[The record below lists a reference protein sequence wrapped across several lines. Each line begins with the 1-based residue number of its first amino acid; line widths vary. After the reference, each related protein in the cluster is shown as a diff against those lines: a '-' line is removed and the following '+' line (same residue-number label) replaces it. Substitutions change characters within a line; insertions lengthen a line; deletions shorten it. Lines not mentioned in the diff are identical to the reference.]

1 MKGGSS
7 QRFSLE
13 LGDKTYNMSEAEFFG
28 VLFNLVTSLVFEKRA
43 DRATYILEAGESELS
58 GSGSVHF
65 DPICVSLY
73 RHLKEEPCQG
83 PAYPGLG
90 GRARSF
96 RVHSLVDALEAVA
109 FFLKAGD
116 SVPHFFLG
124 PADHD
129 VLTVHDRGARTRV
142 LLDDPKL
149 VQKLSGSLPEI
160 SAA

>member
-1 MKGGSS
+1 MESAR
-7 QRFSLE
+7 RFSLE
-13 LGDKTYNMSEAEFFG
+13 LGGKIYDLNEAEFFG
-28 VLFNLVTSLVFEKRA
+28 VLFNLVTALVFEKRA
-43 DRATYILEAGESELS
+43 DRATYLLEVGEFELS

-83 PAYPGLG
+83 PAYPELKGK
-90 GRARSF
+90 ARSF

-109 FFLKAGD
+109 FFLKAGET
-116 SVPHFFLG
+116 VPHFFLG
-124 PADHD
+124 SAERD
-129 VLTVHDRGARTRV
+129 VLTVRDRGAHTRV

-149 VQKLSGSLPEI
+149 VKKLCGSMPET

>member
-1 MKGGSS
+1 M
-7 QRFSLE
+7 
-13 LGDKTYNMSEAEFFG
+13 
-28 VLFNLVTSLVFEKRA
+28 LFNLVTALVFEKRA
-43 DRATYILEAGESELS
+43 DRATYLLEVGEFELS

-83 PAYPGLG
+83 PAYPELKGK
-90 GRARSF
+90 ARSF

-109 FFLKAGD
+109 FFLKAGET
-116 SVPHFFLG
+116 VPHFFLG
-124 PADHD
+124 SAERD
-129 VLTVHDRGARTRV
+129 VLTVRDRGAHTRV

-149 VQKLSGSLPEI
+149 VKKLCGSMPET